1 MTLKDKTISKGFIIA
16 GLMNSSVLLFSRL
29 FTNATIPEFDPA
41 VMSNFGLLMI
51 FIWGL
56 AYISVAENF
65 KNVKWLIGIF
75 AVEKFIYGYVW
86 INWLINNDISAV
98 FEKDLMAG
106 AFYAIYGVN
115 DWFFFIFFSFV
126 FIRLM
131 RFRNS
136 E

>member
-106 AFYAIYGVN
+106 TFYAIYGVN